1 MTVIRLSKESPE
13 LAEGVRQLTTAL
25 EEKKCLACGCLHGA
39 MQSLEAAYSGED
51 IPLELA
57 TCLESARSKLKKA
70 RYDCLGCEICYP
82 AEALNALRIEGSV
95 CTSEP
100 VAERPGW
107 PPLPGSYRVL
117 KYRAPVAVCTLT
129 DEALA
134 GELFATGT
142 TEISIVG
149 TVQTENLGVERVLYN
164 VIANPHIRH
173 LVLCGN
179 DSRGAVG
186 HLPGQSLLSLARNG
200 IDTDGRI
207 VGAEGRRPFVK
218 NIAAEAV
225 AHFRSTITVHD
236 LIGSTNVDD
245 IFAVTRACAQEK
257 TTQAAPFSLS
267 RSVEIAQGRI
277 PKRTVPDPEGYFVI
291 YVDRKRMR
299 LAMEHYHNDGTLN
312 LIIEGTS
319 AAELYTPA
327 IERHLVSRLD
337 HAAYLGRELIKAESA
352 LTSGELYIQDKA
364 PEQTP
369 ADASV
374 EEISPH
380 RCSSTKECL

>member
-1 MTVIRLSKESPE
+1 MTAVRLSKEIPE
-13 LAEGVRQLTTAL
+13 LDEGVRQIIAAL

-39 MQSLEAAYSGED
+39 LQSIEEAYSEED
-51 IPLELA
+51 MPPELA
-57 TCLESARSKLKKA
+57 SCLESTRSKLKKA

-95 CTSEP
+95 CSSEP

-117 KYRAPVAVCTLT
+117 RYRAPVAVCTLT

-134 GELFATGT
+134 GELFTSGA

-200 IDTDGRI
+200 IDSNGRI
-207 VGAEGRRPFVK
+207 VGAEGRRPYVK
-218 NIAAEAV
+218 NIAADAV
-225 AHFRSTITVHD
+225 AHFRNTVTVHD
-236 LIGSTNVDD
+236 LIGSTKIDD
-245 IFAVTRACAQEK
+245 ILAVTRARAQEK
-257 TTQAAPFSLS
+257 TKQAAPFPLS
-267 RSVEIAQGRI
+267 RSVEIAQGRL
-277 PKRTVPDPEGYFVI
+277 PKKTVPDPKGYFVI
-291 YVDRKRMR
+291 YVDRRRMR

-319 AAELYTPA
+319 AAELYTPV
-327 IERHLVSRLD
+327 IEKDLVSRLD
-337 HAAYLGRELIKAESA
+337 HAAYLGRELIKAEKA
-352 LTSGELYIQDKA
+352 LTSGDLYIQDKA
-364 PEQTP
+364 PEQVS

-374 EEISPH
+374 EEVSAH
-380 RCSSTKECL
+380 RCSCSEECL